1 MECDMNNPEKQLK
14 YSIRK
19 MSVGAASVV
28 IGALYLLMGAGIA
41 HAEGVESDKGVE
53 RTASLAYPERSGYDS
68 PVNGTVYEVSPAR
81 NIEMS
86 SGETN
91 EEATD
96 TSLVSD
102 KEHPPSS
109 ESNDSGVSSSTT
121 KEIFSNKETESSRD
135 KTEEV
140 DKTKIRRKRSLVSTD
155 IKYQPKFEEE
165 NLGEAKTISIPEG
178 EHYQGEI
185 ISYMPEE
192 ITIGSRTYVPVVT
205 GPKVITLTGQPQTEE
220 VEYVDKS
227 VAEAIN
233 KRKGSV
239 FSKNLEWVKKDDKS
253 PAGDENAHLTFE
265 IKDGATVEEMF
276 KALENL
282 PDDFQNNER
291 SYLRNM
297 DTLGDALGLKPGEI
311 RELTEF
317 GGWKA
322 IDKDGVKG
330 KFVIGRRNKDGYFT
344 GWRVKG
350 YNADGTP
357 IIEQGGMLGGDG
369 LDNVYVHEQA
379 LDRRFKYMLMLAKGR
394 TRANRFGW
402 KSL

>member
-19 MSVGAASVV
+19 VSVGATSVV

-68 PVNGTVYEVSPAR
+68 PVNGTVYEASPAR

-91 EEATD
+91 EEATDTIGD

-109 ESNDSGVSSSTT
+109 ESNDSGVFSSTT
-121 KEIFSNKETESSRD
+121 KEISSNKETESGRD

-140 DKTKIRRKRSLVSTD
+140 DKPKIRRKRSLVSTN

-165 NLGEAKTISIPEG
+165 NLGEAKTISVPEG

-185 ISYMPEE
+185 ISYMPEG

-205 GPKVITLTGQPQTEE
+205 GTKVITLTGQPQTEE

-239 FSKNLEWVKKDDKS
+239 FSKN
-253 PAGDENAHLTFE
+253 
-265 IKDGATVEEMF
+265 
-276 KALENL
+276 
-282 PDDFQNNER
+282 
-291 SYLRNM
+291 
-297 DTLGDALGLKPGEI
+297 
-311 RELTEF
+311 
-317 GGWKA
+317 
-322 IDKDGVKG
+322 
-330 KFVIGRRNKDGYFT
+330 
-344 GWRVKG
+344 
-350 YNADGTP
+350 
-357 IIEQGGMLGGDG
+357 
-369 LDNVYVHEQA
+369 HE
-379 LDRRFKYMLMLAKGR
+379 
-394 TRANRFGW
+394 
-402 KSL
+402 